1 MTKLRMAAI
10 AALTSCAVVG
20 GVAGVAGTASA
31 QDEAKPFTKQLA
43 VTGSKGFKGTY
54 TVKKFATSGNKVV
67 AVGTLT
73 GKLKGKNVTKNN
85 VKIPTTLSVPAEAS
99 QEPDPTPGACQVLD
113 LVLQPID
120 INLLGLHV
128 ATSRIEAL
136 IEAIPG
142 QNALLGN
149 LLCAITGILDPQGQ
163 SASTVASA
171 LNSILAL
178 VPRTA

>member
-10 AALTSCAVVG
+10 AALTSCAVVLG
-20 GVAGVAGTASA
+20 AAGTASA
-31 QDEAKPFTKQLA
+31 AQEGTPFTKQLA
-43 VTGSKGFKGTY
+43 VSGNKGFKGTY
-54 TVKKFATSGNKVV
+54 TIKKFSTAGNKVV

-73 GKLKGKNVTKNN
+73 GKLKGKTVTKKN
-85 VKIPTTLSVPAEAS
+85 VQMPATLAKQAQSS
-99 QEPDPTPGACQVLD
+99 QQPPNPTPGACQILD

-120 INLLGLHV
+120 LNLLGLHV

-142 QNALLGN
+142 SNALLGN

-163 SASTVASA
+163 STSTLASA
-171 LNSILAL
+171 LNSLLAL